1 MMAKRLIGMTFL
13 SFLHIFSLLYLSAR
27 VTFVTFFVYSHKLS
41 KCYPVIAVADKCLL
55 LVPLRLCAIYT
66 PETYFKWDE
75 AQQHEV
81 VANIPGIPRARLELR
96 CIFCRSTK
104 GACFQCSSKKCA
116 RAYHATCAAAAGV
129 LVNMFDVP
137 HYGEDGQIYPQTDID
152 FRCRFHRPKRP
163 KGMDS
168 EKLENDMV
176 VRKFAN
182 SLIKGDVIQMQ
193 YYRGDIFGGVVIEN
207 RYSEECVVVNVLPKG
222 SVANISWFFC
232 LFFIPS
238 FVLFHSK
245 SSF

>member
-1 MMAKRLIGMTFL
+1 MF
-13 SFLHIFSLLYLSAR
+13 
-27 VTFVTFFVYSHKLS
+27 
-41 KCYPVIAVADKCLL
+41 L

-168 EKLENDMV
+168 ERLENDMV

-193 YYRGDIFGGVVIEN
+193 YYKGDIFGGVVIEN

-222 SVANISWFFC
+222 LVANISWFFC
-232 LFFIPS
+232 LSFIPS
-238 FVLFHSK
+238 FVLFRSK